1 MVHLITNKRCF
12 EQSRPDVHFEVPR
25 GGALGTL
32 CGVGGGCSLWSVGGS
47 TLWGVGG
54 AGPSAK
60 KKKLVT

>member
-1 MVHLITNKRCF
+1 MSKG
-12 EQSRPDVHFEVPR
+12 RPDAHFEVPR

-54 AGPSAK
+54 AGPSVK